1 MINKQAFLQGY
12 IDTVKK
18 ANITEKQKEYLVKQ
32 AVGPVLGLLWKVPTV
47 ASAVWKYGKYP
58 FQALGKSGFGKWLG
72 SKVWE
77 PTKKG
82 FNWWFKNPVYDPATK
97 AAIPGRYNT
106 SFLGNLTGWGGVGY
120 LGAATANTFKD
131 EYKELNKALRESP
144 TGSMLGGAAIGAL
157 AGSALGNSPTSALIG
172 AGIGTLGGY
181 AGHRLLNS
189 GYQDEN
195 Q

>member
-12 IDTVKK
+12 TDTIKK
-18 ANITEKQKEYLVKQ
+18 ANITDAQKEYLIKQ
-32 AVGPVLGLLWKVPTV
+32 AFPAI
-47 ASAVWKYGKYP
+47 ASAAWKIGKMP
-58 FQALGKSGFGKWLG
+58 FQWAANSGAGKWLG

-82 FNWWFKNPVYDPATK
+82 FNWWFKNPVYEAGSKVP
-97 AAIPGRYNT
+97 IPGRYNT

-131 EYKELNKALRESP
+131 EYKDLNKALRDSP
-144 TGSMLGGAAIGAL
+144 TGSMLGGAAVGAL
-157 AGSALGNSPTSALIG
+157 AGSAFGNSPSSALIG

-189 GYQDEN
+189 RYQNED